1 MSFQKADLL
10 PPSDRRGG
18 AQHYYS
24 FSKSHKA
31 PLGFMLAPHQGMEMT
46 SKRIDYFDPYRVF
59 SAHFWVFETA
69 TYCHYYQLYNGPILR
84 VILLDE

>member
-1 MSFQKADLL
+1 
-10 PPSDRRGG
+10 
-18 AQHYYS
+18 
-24 FSKSHKA
+24 
-31 PLGFMLAPHQGMEMT
+31 MLAPHQGMEMT

>member
-1 MSFQKADLL
+1 
-10 PPSDRRGG
+10 
-18 AQHYYS
+18 
-24 FSKSHKA
+24 
-31 PLGFMLAPHQGMEMT
+31 MLAPHQGMEMT

-84 VILLDE
+84 VILLMNRYIGPIRDLGSGEFNEHILLH